1 MKTRYKVLLGVMGFW
16 FIAGVMSTV
25 NEKHTDS
32 TDNKSVQSE
41 PIAVKPTETVAP
53 VIYMCNRHQS
63 YKSTDNMSWRKT
75 WDKEMPRKRF
85 VIIKN
90 NIMYSVMEGDDPN
103 TKHTVIGELKPSGQ
117 YVTYWGNTKRTT
129 ILGDENKE
137 GRTFIATL
145 YKDYGLNGDAAEPYF
160 MEREYCYKQVTN

>member
-1 MKTRYKVLLGVMGFW
+1 MKTRYKVLLGVLGVW
-16 FIAGVMSTV
+16 FIAGVMVTDKQEVSKPIKDEPVQVQKTV
-25 NEKHTDS
+25 DT
-32 TDNKSVQSE
+32 T
-41 PIAVKPTETVAP
+41 PP
-53 VIYMCNRHQS
+53 VIFVCNRHQS
-63 YKSTDNMSWRKT
+63 FKSTDNMSWRKT

-90 NIMYSVMEGDDPN
+90 NIMYSVMEGDDPE

-129 ILGDENKE
+129 IVGDENEE

-145 YKDYGLNGDAAEPYF
+145 YKDYGLNGDAPEPYF
-160 MEREYCYKQVTN
+160 MEREYCYKQVTK